1 MSFRLGATGHEA
13 ISDRR
18 SSTWL
23 VLSLVEAEDLRQE
36 A

>member
-1 MSFRLGATGHEA
+1 MLVRLGATGHEA
-13 ISDRR
+13 IPDRR

-23 VLSLVEAEDLRQE
+23 VLRLVEAEDLLQE